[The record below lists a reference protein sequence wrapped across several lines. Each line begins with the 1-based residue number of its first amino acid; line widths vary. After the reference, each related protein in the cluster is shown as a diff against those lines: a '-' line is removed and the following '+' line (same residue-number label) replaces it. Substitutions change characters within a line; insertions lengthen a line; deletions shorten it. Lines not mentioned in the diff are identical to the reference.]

1 MTKWLI
7 KISLTFVFLCF
18 SSSESC
24 ASCSHGSQEGIHPNH
39 CVNGYVCF
47 QASRNVYAFLKEAKI
62 RGLVCNRRYHQ
73 SFVSKLKSPLRDTF
87 ISLSLLNRKLIQSK
101 LSLRGYYQS
110 SIDGLYGKG
119 TAAALETYNKE
130 YLGNADLTKSA
141 NVKDL
146 FDDLLKEKP
155 TSVSANKC
163 QGSDT
168 KSVKCRPITFI
179 PRDEQVDAIEQVVA
193 TELAAPPTD
202 FAKVKASYDAGNFS
216 QAFKDAHTL
225 SAEGNPNA
233 QLYLGKMYADG
244 RGTLQVTTS
253 AHMWFNIASMNGS
266 DEAYQE
272 RKKITAL
279 MTPSAL
285 EKAQQMAVSCIKSD
299 YKECG
304 LLVQPNKTQLDQEL
318 FTPSPSQLRNLF
330 SSLSELKRKQ
340 IQYAL
345 KKLRYYKSSVDG
357 LYGKGT
363 ARAFADYLADRE
375 NIKQLSD
382 IYINLISEVDVPDS
396 FAERQKTT
404 VSKSNKEESKSQPK
418 TSTQGYTREQA
429 TAICKPQAELA
440 GKMAEIGT
448 SSKRNSSIDCFGM
461 GGSFSCSES
470 SNGGGFWGGFAQ
482 AAKESRT
489 KQRAFNAAYRLTLNA
504 CMAQHGWY

>member
-1 MTKWLI
+1 
-7 KISLTFVFLCF
+7 
-18 SSSESC
+18 
-24 ASCSHGSQEGIHPNH
+24 
-39 CVNGYVCF
+39 
-47 QASRNVYAFLKEAKI
+47 
-62 RGLVCNRRYHQ
+62 
-73 SFVSKLKSPLRDTF
+73 
-87 ISLSLLNRKLIQSK
+87 
-101 LSLRGYYQS
+101 
-110 SIDGLYGKG
+110 
-119 TAAALETYNKE
+119 
-130 YLGNADLTKSA
+130 
-141 NVKDL
+141 
-146 FDDLLKEKP
+146 
-155 TSVSANKC
+155 
-163 QGSDT
+163 
-168 KSVKCRPITFI
+168 
-179 PRDEQVDAIEQVVA
+179 
-193 TELAAPPTD
+193 
-202 FAKVKASYDAGNFS
+202 
-216 QAFKDAHTL
+216 
-225 SAEGNPNA
+225 
-233 QLYLGKMYADG
+233 
-244 RGTLQVTTS
+244 
-253 AHMWFNIASMNGS
+253 MNGS

-318 FTPSPSQLRNLF
+318 FTPSPSQLRDLF

-404 VSKSNKEESKSQPK
+404 VSQSNKEESKSQPK